1 MGNLINTLLS
11 QFTTLDLYL
20 GYFNVST
27 TLDLITII
35 EWLYDLSRG
44 LNWSHL
50 KVTIHLEPLKSDKI
64 NNIVVIFMKGKQ

>member
-35 EWLYDLSRG
+35 ECL
-44 LNWSHL
+44 
-50 KVTIHLEPLKSDKI
+50 
-64 NNIVVIFMKGKQ
+64 